1 MTEEKQE
8 AQATEPFAFTI
19 EEAAQALKVSVRT
32 VRDLLASGEMDDCAR
47 LVGRT
52 WRISP
57 TRLRDWLRG
66 GKGKR
71 TEAETEEKPQE
82 EEKPDYSA
90 YGYGHNNYISRG

>member
-8 AQATEPFAFTI
+8 AQGTEPFAFTI

-57 TRLRDWLRG
+57 THLREWLRG
-66 GKGKR
+66 GKGKQA
-71 TEAETEEKPQE
+71 EEETEEKPQE
-82 EEKPDYSA
+82 KARPSDA
-90 YGYGHNNYISRG
+90 ITGRNNVIRRM

>member
-8 AQATEPFAFTI
+8 GQATEPFAFTI

-71 TEAETEEKPQE
+71 TEAEEEPQE
-82 EEKPDYSA
+82 EKRDYAA
-90 YGYGHNNYISRG
+90 YGYGHNSYIKRG

>member
-66 GKGKR
+66 GKGKGR
-71 TEAETEEKPQE
+71 RLRLKR
-82 EEKPDYSA
+82 
-90 YGYGHNNYISRG
+90 SRRKRKSPITLHTGTGTITT